1 VWRPTRIGHK
11 ENGNKGG
18 KIKEEKNKKIEGYYR
33 HFIILNNHD

>member
-18 KIKEEKNKKIEGYYR
+18 KIKEEKTKKNRRILQTFH
-33 HFIILNNHD
+33 HFKQP